1 MKKNGILILLIMLVA
16 VGTVY
21 ARERTT
27 RDERRQQQSE
37 KVQRLVD
44 AQDYKFVAQQ
54 TTPVMSR
61 ELASFVTQ
69 HTAPASW
76 ELFNLTSGF
85 FLNVSND
92 TITAHLP
99 FFGRAFVAPANPAES
114 GIRFESTDF
123 SYRLEAGRRGGWIA
137 HIAIY
142 DATRRID
149 LVLDIATSGTA
160 TLSVNDNMRQPILF
174 NGYITERR

>member
-1 MKKNGILILLIMLVA
+1 MKKNGMLILLIMLVA

-27 RDERRQQQSE
+27 REERRQQQSE

-61 ELASFVTQ
+61 ELMNFVAQ
-69 HTAPASW
+69 HTTPASW

-85 FLNVSND
+85 FLSVSND

-99 FFGRAFVAPANPAES
+99 FFGRAFVAPSNPAEG

-123 SYRLEAGRRGGWIA
+123 SYRLEAGRKGGWIA

-160 TLSVNDNMRQPILF
+160 TLSVNDNMRQPISF
-174 NGYITERR
+174 SGYITER